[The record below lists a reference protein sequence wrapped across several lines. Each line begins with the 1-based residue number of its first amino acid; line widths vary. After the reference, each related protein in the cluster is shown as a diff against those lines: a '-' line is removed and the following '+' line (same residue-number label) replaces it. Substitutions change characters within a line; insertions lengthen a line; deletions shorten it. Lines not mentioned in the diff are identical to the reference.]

1 VVRGRAPTGPGSE
14 APDPQGDLALW
25 ARERVPA
32 DYSFYGNNTP
42 KDVLELASAVLDARL
57 GWLSGDHATSIE
69 SWRKA
74 VSLQDALI
82 YDEPPPWYYPVRES
96 LGAALLRDGRA
107 GEAEQVFREDLERN
121 PRSGRS
127 LFGLLESLKAQK
139 KAADAAWVEREF
151 AVAWKDAD
159 IKLKIED
166 L

>member
-1 VVRGRAPTGPGSE
+1 
-14 APDPQGDLALW
+14 L
-25 ARERVPA
+25 
-32 DYSFYGNNTP
+32 
-42 KDVLELASAVLDARL
+42 
-57 GWLSGDHATSIE
+57 GDHAASIE

-74 VSLQDALI
+74 VSLQDALF

-96 LGAALLRDGRA
+96 LAAALLRDGRA
-107 GEAEQVFREDLERN
+107 GEAEQVFREDLEKN
-121 PRSGRS
+121 PSSGRS

-139 KAADAAWVEREF
+139 KAANAAWVEREF